1 MNFKY
6 ILSLVLGLFLGVL
19 GFAQNS
25 LSGKVMDINSN
36 KPISNAKI
44 TITDLHNSTQT
55 DANGNYKFSDIP
67 AANYLIE
74 VNVPNYKSYS
84 RNITV
89 KGETKSDFDLDKS
102 STEIAEVVITG
113 SSKATQ
119 IKKSPLPIVS
129 INQAYLKTNLSTN
142 VIDAISKVPGVTAVT
157 TGPNISKP
165 YIRGLGFNRILTL
178 YNGVRQEGQQWG
190 DEHGIEVDNY
200 GIDRIEVIKGPASLM
215 YGSDAL
221 AGVVNLIP
229 TGAGPEGK
237 ISGSATTEYQTNNG
251 MLGGSLFLTGNKN
264 GFEYGGR
271 ISQQFAKDY
280 KNKIDGRV
288 YNTGFRQTGADAFVG
303 IHKKWG
309 FSHLNVSLFDDTQ
322 EIPDGSRDSLSRKF
336 TNQITE
342 DDNFRPIVSD
352 HDLNSYKISVIH
364 QRVQHYRAF
373 LNNTFFLGDSRLE
386 ANFAYQVSRRR
397 EFSHPEVPYQNVPG
411 LDLKLNTFNYDVK
424 YFLPEFDK
432 WSIVIGANGMD
443 QNNNVLDGTEFVIPS
458 YHQFDLGV
466 FATAKKDWERF
477 TLAGGIRYDIRHF
490 QNDALYTKPNAVS
503 GFDEPVYG
511 NDRVDADQPFM
522 NYSTNF
528 SGVTGTLGATYVFN
542 KEWAIKANLA
552 RGYRAPNVSEIS
564 ADGVHPGTG
573 FFQTGSNAF
582 KPEFSNQADLGG
594 TYSSQFVNAGLSLFA
609 NHINNYIYNTR
620 LQDADGNDIL
630 SESGGQEYPTY
641 KFQQGKVLLYGLEG
655 NIDFHIVKNLHFEN
669 SASLIYG
676 DNESFTGAER
686 TVENKYVPQMPP
698 FRLLSELRYNFEEKS
713 NTFSKTFVKL
723 QLQYT
728 ATQNRVYSYDNTETP
743 TPGYSL
749 INVGF
754 GTSILNKKGNNLFDV
769 YVLANNLF
777 NVAYQDHLSRLKYFE
792 EYSASPNGH
801 LGIYNMGTNISF
813 KLVKAF

>member
-1 MNFKY
+1 MNFKN
-6 ILSLVLGLFLGVL
+6 ILSLILGLFLSVL
-19 GFAQNS
+19 GYSQNT
-25 LSGKVMDINSN
+25 LSGKVIDITTNT
-36 KPISNAKI
+36 PIANAKI
-44 TITDLHNSTQT
+44 TISDLHNSTQS
-55 DANGNYKFSDIP
+55 DASGNFKFMDIP
-67 AANYLIE
+67 SSEYLVTATVPDYKATSQT
-74 VNVPNYKSYS
+74 VN
-84 RNITV
+84 V
-89 KGETKSDFDLDKS
+89 KGETVIDFNLDKS

-129 INQAYLKTNLSTN
+129 ISQAYLKTNLSTN
-142 VIDAISKVPGVTAVT
+142 VIDAISKIPGVTAVT

-200 GIDRIEVIKGPASLM
+200 GVDRIEVIKGPASLM

-229 TGAGPEGK
+229 TETGPEGK
-237 ISGSATTEYQTNNG
+237 ISGSATTEYQSNNG
-251 MLGGSLFLTGNKN
+251 MLGGSLFLTGNNN

-288 YNTGFRQTGADAFVG
+288 YNTGFRQTGADAFFG

-342 DDNFRPIVSD
+342 DDLFRPIVSD
-352 HDLNSYKISVIH
+352 QDLNSYKIAVIH

-373 LNNTFFLGDSRLE
+373 LRNSFYLGDSRLD
-386 ANFAYQVSRRR
+386 ANFAFQSSQRR
-397 EFSHPEVPYQNVPG
+397 EFSHPENPYQDVPG
-411 LDLKLNTFNYDVK
+411 LDLKLKTFNYDLK
-424 YFLPEFDK
+424 YYLPEFDK
-432 WSIVIGANGMD
+432 WAIVVGVNGMS
-443 QNNNVLDGTEFVIPS
+443 QNNNVLGGTEFVIPS
-458 YHQFDLGV
+458 YNQFDLGA
-466 FATAKKDWERF
+466 FATVKKDWNKF
-477 TLAGGIRYDIRHF
+477 TLAGGIRYDLRHF
-490 QNDALYTKPNAVS
+490 KNDALYTKPNSES

-511 NDRVDADQPFM
+511 NDRVGADQPF
-522 NYSTNF
+522 NDYSTNYD
-528 SGVTGTLGATYVFN
+528 GVTGSLGATYAFN
-542 KEWAIKANLA
+542 KQWAIKANLA

-573 FFQTGSNAF
+573 FFQIGSSTF
-582 KPEFSNQADLGG
+582 KPEFSNQADFGG

-620 LQDADGNDIL
+620 LQDADGNDVL
-630 SESGGQEYPTY
+630 SESGGQQYPTY
-641 KFQQGKVLLYGLEG
+641 QFKQGKVLLYGLEG

-676 DNESFTGAER
+676 NNESFTGAER
-686 TVENKYVPQMPP
+686 NNDNKYVPQMPP
-698 FRLLSELRYNFEEKS
+698 FRLLSELRYDLGENSKM
-713 NTFSKTFVKL
+713 FSKAFVKA

-728 ATQNRVYSYDNTETP
+728 ATQNRVYSYDDTETA
-743 TPGYSL
+743 TQGYTL
-749 INVGF
+749 FNLGL
-754 GTSILNKKGNNLFDV
+754 GTSLLNKNGNNIVDV
-769 YVLANNLF
+769 YVLANNIF
-777 NVAYQDHLSRLKYFE
+777 DVAYQDHLSRLKYFE
-792 EYSASPNGH
+792 DYSASPNGR
-801 LGIYNMGTNISF
+801 LGIFNMGRNISL
-813 KLVKAF
+813 KLIKTF

>member
-6 ILSLVLGLFLGVL
+6 ILSLFLGLFLGFL
-19 GFAQNS
+19 GYSQNT
-25 LSGKVMDINSN
+25 LSGKIVDDTTN
-36 KPISNAKI
+36 KPIPNAKV
-44 TITDLHNSTQT
+44 TIVDLHNSVLT
-55 DANGNYKFSDIP
+55 DAMGNYHFSNIP
-67 AANYLIE
+67 AASYVIE
-74 VNVPNYKSYS
+74 ATASDYKSFS
-84 RNITV
+84 KTV
-89 KGETKSDFDLDKS
+89 KIQGETTADFKLDKS
-102 STEIAEVVITG
+102 ATEIAEVVITG
-113 SSKATQ
+113 SSKAVQ

-129 INQAYLKTNLSTN
+129 ISKANIVTNLSTN
-142 VIDAISKVPGVTAVT
+142 IIDAIAKTPGVSTVT
-157 TGPNISKP
+157 SGPNISKP
-165 YIRGLGFNRILTL
+165 IIRGLGFNRILTL
-178 YNGVRQEGQQWG
+178 YDGIRQEGQQWG

-200 GIDRIEVIKGPASLM
+200 GIDHIEVIKGPASLM

-229 TGAGPEGK
+229 TGAGPENK

-251 MLGGSLFLTGNKN
+251 MYGGSLFLTGNKN

-271 ISQQFAKDY
+271 ISKQAATNY
-280 KNKIDGRV
+280 RNKIDGRV
-288 YNTGFRQTGADAFVG
+288 YNTGFNQTAADVFLG
-303 IHKKWG
+303 LHKKWG
-309 FSHLNVSLFDDTQ
+309 FSHLNVSLFNDLQ

-336 TNQITE
+336 TSQITE
-342 DDNFRPIVSD
+342 ADTFRPIVPDSE
-352 HDLNSYKISVIH
+352 LSSYKISVLH
-364 QRVQHYRAF
+364 QKVQHYRAF
-373 LNNTFFLGDSRLE
+373 LKNTFYLGDSRLD
-386 ANFAYQVSRRR
+386 ANFAYQISERQ

-424 YFLPEFDK
+424 YNLPQFDK
-432 WSIVIGANGMD
+432 WDIVFGVNGMYQKND
-443 QNNNVLDGTEFVIPS
+443 VLGGTEFVIPS
-458 YHQFDLGV
+458 YNQFDLGAFV
-466 FATAKKDWERF
+466 TFKKDWDKLN
-477 TLAGGIRYDIRHF
+477 LAGGIRYDYRKF
-490 QNDALYTKPNAVS
+490 SNYDLYTKPNAIS
-503 GFDEPVYG
+503 GFDQPVYG
-511 NDRVDADQPFM
+511 SDRVGADKLFSD
-522 NYSTNF
+522 YSTNF
-528 SGVTGTLGATYVFN
+528 EGVTGSFGATYIFN
-542 KEWAIKANLA
+542 RKWALKSNLA

-564 ADGVHPGTG
+564 ANGVHPGTG
-573 FFQTGSNAF
+573 LYQIGNDQF
-582 KPEFSNQADLGG
+582 KPEFSTQADLGG
-594 TYSSQFVNAGLSLFA
+594 TFSSKFVNAGASLFV
-609 NHINNYIYNTR
+609 NHINNYIYNSR
-620 LQDADGNDIL
+620 LQNADGTDVL
-630 SESGGQEYPTY
+630 SESGGQKYPTY

-655 NIDFHIVKNLHFEN
+655 NIDFHIFKNLHFEN